1 VPTNEEITENTA
13 INSSKILTTEE
24 MQSVRGKAIHVAIF
38 AMWAIG
44 NMVVSIRNK
53 YLPSK
58 YWKYVA
64 YHPPTKRVKAYIGK
78 DHCIHYV
85 EY

>member
-13 INSSKILTTEE
+13 INSSNILTTEE

-64 YHPPTKRVKAYIGK
+64 YHPP
-78 DHCIHYV
+78 H
-85 EY
+85 